1 MTPTASAASSSW
13 PITRL
18 MREASWSNWP
28 HAPGPEGLTPM
39 SLVFHRSLRAQ
50 SEELYGMGGRRDEI
64 GRLFDPEPRQQRTG
78 KLRAA
83 RVGISLGPW
92 ATSLDRRPRRKAV

>member
-1 MTPTASAASSSW
+1 MSLSPAGISTLRSEVRRT
-13 PITRL
+13 T
-18 MREASWSNWP
+18 WSNWP

-64 GRLFDPEPRQQRTG
+64 GRLFDPDLGSNGPG
-78 KLRAA
+78 SSVPLASASAWALR
-83 RVGISLGPW
+83 LPPW
-92 ATSLDRRPRRKAV
+92 TAGRGGRRCK